1 MSPPRAPELPRFPL
15 ARWIYEHRH
24 LPHDLGQSGMRHELR
39 SYRRIV
45 ARARDGTPE
54 ELRRALARR
63 QGVPERRLFLTH
75 GATEANALVLLHLA
89 RHRSRRGRGPVRIRV
104 GRPEYPPLADT
115 AALVGLAPV
124 GPGSPAELALASNPS
139 NPEGLLRSAGELR
152 RFAEGTGDLLVD
164 ETFREFTDADPVAE
178 SASRR
183 LWRTASFTKV
193 YGADDVRVGFVVV
206 PGGEERSFQE
216 THWLLDGV
224 SASSAGQALA
234 LLRHRASV
242 LAEARRLFR
251 RNLAA
256 LREVE
261 PHVPALAAP
270 LWFDR
275 PGGRTAG
282 DRLARAAASRGVL
295 VSPGRL
301 FGDPSGVRVCL
312 TRSHFPASLRAYR
325 LVKAELG
332 WPVAARAA

>member
-1 MSPPRAPELPRFPL
+1 
-15 ARWIYEHRH
+15 
-24 LPHDLGQSGMRHELR
+24 MRYELR

-45 ARARDGTPE
+45 AQAREGTPE
-54 ELRRALARR
+54 ELRSALARR

-115 AALVGLAPV
+115 ARLVGLAPV
-124 GPGSPAELALASNPS
+124 GPESPAELALASNPS
-139 NPEGLLRSAGELR
+139 NPEGTLRNAAELR
-152 RFAEGTGDLLVD
+152 RFAEGAGDLLVD
-164 ETFREFTDADPVAE
+164 ETFREFTDADPVGD

-193 YGADDVRVGFVVV
+193 YGADDIRVGFVVV
-206 PGGEERSFQE
+206 PRGEEASFQE

-224 SASSAGQALA
+224 AQSSAAQALA
-234 LLRHRASV
+234 LLRHRATV
-242 LAEARRLFR
+242 LGEARRLFQ
-251 RNLAA
+251 RNFAA
-256 LREVE
+256 LREAE
-261 PHVPALAAP
+261 ADVPALAAP

-282 DRLARAAASRGVL
+282 DRLAREAARRGVL

-312 TRSHFPASLRAYR
+312 TRSNFPESLRAYR
-325 LVKAELG
+325 DVKSALG
-332 WPVAARAA
+332 RAKTTRAG